1 MSILNN
7 KKTSIVC
14 QLLLSTLAFG
24 LFQVGRE
31 DAEKMLSNMV
41 LASLL
46 STWNKAITYVT
57 DSIVYVF
64 ILSYFKCPGLLNSVA
79 QVGNYS
85 FIFRDAG

>member
-7 KKTSIVC
+7 KTLIVC

-31 DAEKMLSNMV
+31 DAEKMLPNMV

-46 STWNKAITYVT
+46 STWNKAVTYMT
-57 DSIVYVF
+57 DFIVYVF
-64 ILSYFKCPGLLNSVA
+64 ILFYF
-79 QVGNYS
+79 
-85 FIFRDAG
+85 